1 MLHVKNISQNTKKAL
16 NNVNWLLLEKM
27 ISMPVTLL
35 ISFIIARYLGPE
47 AFGEYNYILAIVA
60 LVTPL
65 SVMGLSGLV
74 SRELINNPDKEQ
86 AVMGASIV
94 GRLLGV
100 LMSTI
105 ILIIAAFTLEVTN
118 HYWIIIIA
126 VAQTLS
132 FCSVID
138 FWLQAKLHAKMSVAV
153 RVTVLITVS
162 IGKLVIVWKDLGL
175 SLLVYLYAF
184 EFMLQA
190 IGYLIVYVYKGGSVR
205 LAYSKTYLYELLSQS
220 KWLILSGVAAV
231 IYLKIDIVMLKHLV
245 NESEVGIYSVASRIS
260 ETWYFIPT
268 IIVTSFFPS
277 LLEARKKGRDLY
289 VRRMQKLNDI
299 LLLLSTVIVIIILVL
314 AEFLITLL
322 YGQEYS
328 AATPILQIHI
338 FAGIFIFMRAL
349 LSKWLIIEHLLKY
362 SLVTQASGAILN
374 VLLNFLLIPA
384 YHGVGAAFA
393 TLISYAAASYF
404 ALFLSKDTRP
414 MASIMTY
421 SLFFPLR
428 WFR

>member
-100 LMSTI
+100 LMSAI
-105 ILIIAAFTLEVTN
+105 ILIIAAFSLEVTN